1 MSDRRALD
9 VCSADAMI
17 GESVS
22 ACRIKM
28 GLPLIDVASHLE
40 MAVGDY
46 LEAESGDLPFL
57 VVDIVKLADLFGVAI
72 KDLMPNQSEF
82 LE

>member
-1 MSDRRALD
+1 MTDRRALD
-9 VCSADAMI
+9 VCSADAAI
-17 GESVS
+17 GENVR
-22 ACRIKM
+22 ACRIRM

-46 LEAESGDLPFL
+46 LEAESGDLPL
-57 VVDIVKLADLFGVAI
+57 SVVDIVRLAHLFGVAI

-82 LE
+82 LR

>member
-1 MSDRRALD
+1 MTDRRALD
-9 VCSADAMI
+9 VCSTDALI
-17 GESVS
+17 GESVR
-22 ACRIKM
+22 AYRIRM

-46 LEAESGDLPFL
+46 LEAESGDFPFS

-72 KDLMPNQSEF
+72 KDLMPNQSGFSE
-82 LE
+82 